1 MVSNTDIQLLRCGVE
16 FFPALIAAINEAKH
30 EIFLETYIFFDD
42 AAGEMVATALA
53 QASRRGVS
61 THLIIDG
68 FGSKEYPRSKLEAL
82 KQAGVKLLIYRPSF
96 LNFRFLRTGLRRLHR
111 KLAVIDHQ
119 VAFVGGINIHHDFEP
134 GYREPRYDFAVA
146 IRGSVV
152 IDVLNA
158 VSHLW
163 WLVSWSQLKSRYV
176 RRVALLKPAASSTP
190 ASSSPNAELVLR
202 DNLRNRHKIETAY
215 LEAIRNA
222 KERIIIANAYFLPGK
237 KLLQALVDAAGRG
250 VLVMLLLQGRIEYF
264 LQHHASQYLYGK
276 LIDAGVEIHLY
287 KPAILHAKV
296 AVIDSRWVTVGSSN
310 MDPFSLQ
317 LAREANI
324 VAEDAALAKALAD
337 DLLAAIQTDA
347 SRITVEAWLSTPLH
361 KRLLM
366 RVCYSVLRFTQQLVA
381 PKKPPLVQ

>member
-1 MVSNTDIQLLRCGVE
+1 MASNTDIQLLRCGVE
-16 FFPALIAAINEAKH
+16 FFPALINAINEAKY
-30 EIFLETYIFFDD
+30 EVFLETYIFCDD
-42 AAGEMVATALA
+42 PTGEMVATALA

-68 FGSKEYPRSKLEAL
+68 FGSKEYPRSKLDAL

-111 KLAVIDHQ
+111 KLAVIDRQ

-146 IRGSVV
+146 VHGSMV

-158 VSHLW
+158 VTHLW

-176 RRVALLKPAASSTP
+176 RRVALLKPASSTLP
-190 ASSSPNAELVLR
+190 SSSPAAGLVLR
-202 DNLRNRHKIETAY
+202 DNLHNRHTIEVAY

-222 KERIIIANAYFLPGK
+222 TERIIIANAYFLPGK

-250 VLVMLLLQGRIEYF
+250 VSVTLLLQGRVEYF

-324 VAEDAALAKALAD
+324 VAEDAALATALAD
-337 DLLAAIQTDA
+337 DLLAAIESDA
-347 SRITVEAWLSTPLH
+347 SRITVETWHSTPLH
-361 KRLLM
+361 ERLLM
-366 RVCYSVLRFTQQLVA
+366 RICYAALRFTQQLVTTN
-381 PKKPPLVQ
+381 KPPLVP